1 MKQGLK
7 HIVALLLMV
16 LVLFAGCGGPNSA
29 TYTQVDG
36 TEAQT
41 MMEESDEYVIVDV
54 RTPKEYAEM
63 HVKGAINVPNENIG
77 DEAIAELPDKEQRIF
92 VYCRSGNRSKQA
104 SEKLA
109 AMGYSNI
116 VEFGGIKDWEGPT
129 ESE

>member
-29 TYTQVDG
+29 TYIQVDG
-36 TEAQT
+36 TKAQT
-41 MMEESDEYVIVDV
+41 MMQESDEYVIVDV
-54 RTPKEYAEM
+54 RTPKEYAKM
-63 HVKGAINVPNENIG
+63 HVKGDINVPNESIG
-77 DEAIAELPDKEQRIF
+77 DEAIAELPDKEQQIF
-92 VYCRSGNRSKQA
+92 VYCRSGRRSKQA